1 MGFVVIT
8 KLEVENFYSVQNR
21 QVLDLTVPRNAPAEA
36 EHLVETWAGSRERV
50 PKIVAIFGA
59 NGSGKSNVLRALSF
73 IPYFAEH
80 SFSFPVSN
88 ALPFQPYNDDE
99 FLERPTRLKLW
110 FSGPDF
116 PITQAGQDCGCCM
129 YCYELEVSN
138 GKMKRVRREAMY
150 FWPPESGRRTR
161 LFERFEDGTVK
172 ASRTF
177 DLGPEKTLLQRI
189 LKPNASVISTLA
201 HLNHPFSNAIAHMAG
216 SVKSNILVMKD
227 DWSDRSVLE
236 EYMER
241 PELVE
246 QLNQEINRVDVGVRR
261 FDVSP
266 FTDGG
271 DAFLHHEG
279 LNPIPFRLESHGT
292 RQFIKHFLHLHQALS
307 SGGVAV
313 IDELDMATHPLVMG
327 EILRWFRDPERNP
340 HNAQLWMSCQS
351 PSLLEELQ
359 KDEIIFCEKDPV
371 GRTEIFSLND
381 VKAVRR
387 DDNFYRKYMGGHY
400 GALPLI
406 G

>member
-1 MGFVVIT
+1 MIT
-8 KLEVENFYSVQNR
+8 KLEVENFYSIRNR

-36 EHLVETWAGSRERV
+36 EHLAETWAGSQERV
-50 PKIVAIFGA
+50 PKIIAIFGA

-73 IPYFAEH
+73 IAYFAED
-80 SFSFPVSN
+80 SFTFPDSN

-99 FLERPTRLKLW
+99 SLDRPTRLKLW
-110 FSGPDF
+110 FSGPV
-116 PITQAGQDCGCCM
+116 PLTAQAGPDGNWCT
-129 YCYELEVSN
+129 YCHELEVSN
-138 GKMKRVRREAMY
+138 GKMKRVRREVMY

-172 ASRTF
+172 ASRSF
-177 DLGPEKTLLQRI
+177 DLGPERTLLQRI

-201 HLNHPFSNAIAHMAG
+201 HLNHPYSNAIVKVAG

-227 DWSDRSVLE
+227 DWSDRRVLE
-236 EYMER
+236 IYVER

-266 FTDGG
+266 FTKDG
-271 DAFLHHEG
+271 DASLHHEG

-292 RQFIKHFLHLHQALS
+292 RQFIKHFLYLNQALS
-307 SGGVAV
+307 SGGVAI

-351 PSLLEELQ
+351 PALLEELQ
-359 KDEIIFCEKDPV
+359 KDEIVFCEKDPR

>member
-1 MGFVVIT
+1 MIT
-8 KLEVENFYSVQNR
+8 KLEIENFYSIQSR

-36 EHLVETWAGSRERV
+36 DHLVETWVGSQERV
-50 PKIVAIFGA
+50 PKIIAIFGA

-73 IPYFAEH
+73 IAYFAEH
-80 SFSFPVSN
+80 SFSLSVSN
-88 ALPFQPYNDDE
+88 ELPFQPYNDDE
-99 FLERPTRLKLW
+99 YSVRPTRLKLW
-110 FSGPDF
+110 FPALESPT
-116 PITQAGQDCGCCM
+116 TQGGQECSWCM

-138 GKMKRVRREAMY
+138 GRTQRVSHEVMH
-150 FWPPESGRRTR
+150 FWPLETGRKTR

-172 ASRTF
+172 ASRAF
-177 DLGPEKTLLQRI
+177 GLGPERTLLQRI

-201 HLNHPFSNAIAHMAG
+201 QLNHPFSNEI
-216 SVKSNILVMKD
+216 VKVARTLESNILVMKHD
-227 DWSDRSVLE
+227 QPDLRVLQ
-236 EYMER
+236 EYMDR

-246 QLNQEINRVDVGVRR
+246 QLNQEISRVDVGVRT

-266 FTDGG
+266 ITDDG
-271 DAFLHHEG
+271 DASLHHDG

-292 RQFIKHFLHLHQALS
+292 RQFIKHFLYLNQALS
-307 SGGVAV
+307 SGGVAI
-313 IDELDMATHPLVMG
+313 IDELDMATHPLIMG
-327 EILRWFRDPERNP
+327 EILRWFRDPQRNP

-351 PSLLEELQ
+351 PSLLEDLQ
-359 KDEIIFCEKDPV
+359 KDEIAFCEKDRK